1 MPRMRSKVTDHVTGD
16 VGGGPTRR
24 IVQRATKAMAC
35 GLDAEYGAASP
46 GSVDGDDPL
55 AAWRV
60 APADLMAALDPAALA
75 RLVRVLGADTAG

>member
-1 MPRMRSKVTDHVTGD
+1 V
-16 VGGGPTRR
+16 
-24 IVQRATKAMAC
+24 
-35 GLDAEYGAASP
+35 EYGAASP